1 MSIIGF
7 LVENASSVAA
17 GILAGFITLSIIMV
31 ARVLRSMKDYP
42 PGPLPFNF
50 FALGKTLLWPDK
62 KKHMIFST
70 FDKEK
75 KYGKI
80 FTMWLGS
87 MPQITI
93 TDPKI
98 IVEVLSK
105 HVFAG
110 RTQLF
115 GPQLFKEDPNDKSV
129 DVVNSDFNPEWEVLR
144 KVTHSALRKYAVSE
158 KLPVLVSEVVDDVVT
173 EIQVKEGG
181 QPFDITHYLYLTMYS
196 ILSSSAFGKRYRFD
210 DPELLD
216 LIERME
222 SQSRMSL
229 KFIFLIIF
237 PKLRFIPPFR
247 GAYKK
252 IMDNVAM
259 QSAISRRHYEEHVK
273 TFDGTNIR
281 DFTDAMLFA
290 KKEAEEEQK
299 ESQKYLYPK
308 NLMNA
313 VQLLFV
319 AGSETT
325 RSTLLW
331 IFLMI
336 AHEQEYQ
343 KKIREE
349 IEEVI
354 GSEDIPT
361 LDHKSN
367 CPLTSAFI
375 AEVMRFRPFIPTNV
389 PHKAMRDTEIGGFK
403 VKEGTA
409 IGTLLYCCLHDK
421 ETWGD
426 PEVFRP
432 ERFIDTEGKFVSKP
446 FPFYIPFSV
455 GRRGCP
461 GNTLAL
467 TDMFY
472 ILVRFIQKTKGMV
485 IELENGPGSIDLM
498 PDPAKFTGFIPHDF
512 KIKLVKNPVKEI

>member
-7 LVENASSVAA
+7 LIENASSVAA
-17 GILAGFITLSIIMV
+17 GILAGFVTLSIIAI
-31 ARVLRSMKDYP
+31 ARVFRSRKDYP
-42 PGPLPFNF
+42 PGPLPLNIFG
-50 FALGKTLLWPDK
+50 FAKVLLWPDK
-62 KKHMIFST
+62 KKHMIFGLL
-70 FDKEK
+70 DAE

-80 FTMWLGS
+80 FTVWFGTT
-87 MPQITI
+87 PQIII

-98 IVEVLSK
+98 MVEALNK

-110 RTQLF
+110 RTSLF
-115 GPQLFKEDPNDKSV
+115 GADLLKEDPNDKSV
-129 DVVNSDFNPEWEVLR
+129 DIVNSDFNPEWEVLR

-158 KLPVLVSEVVDDVVT
+158 KLPVLVSEVVDDVLT
-173 EIQVKEGG
+173 EIQEKEGN
-181 QPFDITHYLYLTMYS
+181 QPFNITHYLYLTMYS

-216 LIERME
+216 WIEMME
-222 SQSRMSL
+222 SQNRVTL

-247 GAYKK
+247 AVYKK
-252 IMDNVAM
+252 MMDNRTV
-259 QSAISRRHYEEHVK
+259 QLAISQRHYEEHVK
-273 TFDGTNIR
+273 TFDGNNIR

-290 KKEAEEEQK
+290 KKEAEDEQK

-313 VQLLFV
+313 VLLLFL

-331 IFLMI
+331 VFLMV
-336 AHEQEYQ
+336 ANEQEYQ
-343 KKIREE
+343 QKMRDE

-354 GSEDIPT
+354 GSDDIAT
-361 LDHKSN
+361 LEHKIN
-367 CPLTSAFI
+367 CPLTTAFI
-375 AEVMRFRPFIPTNV
+375 AEVMRFRPFIPSNV

-409 IGTLLYCCLHDK
+409 IGTFLYHCLHDK

-432 ERFIDTEGKFVSKP
+432 ERFINAEGKFVSKP

-455 GRRGCP
+455 GRRSCP

-467 TDMFY
+467 NDMFY
-472 ILVRFIQKTKGMV
+472 ILVRFLQKTKGKV

-498 PDPAKFTGFIPHDF
+498 PDPLKAAGFIPHDF
-512 KIKLVKNPVKEI
+512 KIKLVDKSVKNI

>member
-1 MSIIGF
+1 MFIIGF
-7 LVENASSVAA
+7 LIENASSVAA
-17 GILAGFITLSIIMV
+17 GILVGFTTLSIIAI
-31 ARVLRSMKDYP
+31 ARIFRSRKDYP
-42 PGPLPFNF
+42 PGPAPLNF
-50 FALGKTLLWPDK
+50 FGIIKSLLWPDK
-62 KKHMIFST
+62 KRHMIFSLW
-70 FDKEK
+70 DEEK

-80 FTMWLGS
+80 FTTWFGAT
-87 MPQITI
+87 PQIII

-98 IVEVLSK
+98 TVEVLNK

-110 RTQLF
+110 R
-115 GPQLFKEDPNDKSV
+115 PQSSTPDLFKEDPNDKSV
-129 DVVNSDFNPEWEVLR
+129 GIVSSDFNPEWEVLR

-158 KLPVLVSEVVDDVVT
+158 KLPVLVSEVIDDVVT
-173 EIQVKEGG
+173 EIQEKEGDKA
-181 QPFDITHYLYLTMYS
+181 FDITHYLYLTMYS

-210 DPELLD
+210 EPELLD
-216 LIERME
+216 WIE
-222 SQSRMSL
+222 SIDFQSLASL
-229 KFIFLIIF
+229 KFAFLIMF

-247 GAYKK
+247 ATYKK
-252 IMDNVAM
+252 FMDNIAV
-259 QSAISRRHYEEHVK
+259 QSDISKRHYEEHVK
-273 TFDGTNIR
+273 TFDGHNIR

-290 KKEAEEEQK
+290 KKEAEDEEK

-313 VQLLFV
+313 VLLLFV

-325 RSTLLW
+325 RMTLLW
-331 IFLMI
+331 IFLMV
-336 AHEQEYQ
+336 ANEQEYQ
-343 KKIREE
+343 QKMRDE

-354 GSEDIPT
+354 GSEDIAT
-361 LDHKSN
+361 IEHKSN
-367 CPLTSAFI
+367 CPLTTAFI
-375 AEVMRFRPFIPTNV
+375 AEVMRFRPFIPSNV

-409 IGTLLYCCLHDK
+409 IGTFLYHCLHDK

-432 ERFIDTEGKFVSKP
+432 ERFIDAEGKFVSKP
-446 FPFYIPFSV
+446 CPFYIPFSY
-455 GRRGCP
+455 GRRSCP

-472 ILVRFIQKTKGMV
+472 ILVRFLQKTKGMT

-498 PDPAKFTGFIPHDF
+498 PDPAKPVGFVPHDF
-512 KIKLVKNPVKEI
+512 KMKLVEKPVKV